1 MVSNYKSLKQQMQTI
16 RQNHSNVLIRK
27 VLHVSGITG
36 GPKHQGVYSCMKQ
49 SFNLFIISSV

>member
-1 MVSNYKSLKQQMQTI
+1 MVSNYQSLNQQMQTI
-16 RQNHSNVLIRK
+16 RQKHNNVLQ
-27 VLHVSGITG
+27 VSGLIG